1 MGCEVVREVQEGSG
15 TAVSCKATPMERGR
29 DGRATGNR
37 GGPGGQV
44 RRRGREHK
52 QSEAT
57 EQPRQGGGTP
67 VTWVGPENQAWHRLH
82 GEARGEGGQRGAR
95 AGKLGGRIEVVKS

>member
-1 MGCEVVREVQEGSG
+1 M
-15 TAVSCKATPMERGR
+15 SCKATPMERGK
-29 DGRATGNR
+29 DGRATGSR

-57 EQPRQGGGTP
+57 EQPRQREGGAP

-82 GEARGEGGQRGAR
+82 GKARGRGAKGGGQERGSR
-95 AGKLGGRIEVVKS
+95 EGNEVVKS